1 MKKTI
6 ILFLTILL
14 SFVMIACNNNEVK
27 KETGKGPITVATM
40 IDTEGPIIGKMIIS
54 LLQQDGFEIIDKTE
68 FGTPDILRKA
78 LEAGEVDLVLD
89 YTGSGQYYHNVDDI
103 DTDIW
108 SDGEQGYLLTRKLDK
123 EANNIIWLEPANVNN
138 TEALAV
144 KREFSEENN
153 IKDME
158 DFARYVNEGGRV
170 KLITSS
176 SFSENIKGLRGFE
189 EAYGFHLTND
199 QLIILASG
207 NTSEMLRA
215 LVEGIND
222 VNVSLVYGTDGA
234 LDKMDLV
241 VLDDPKSIPPVYL
254 PAPVLKGVVYEKYPE
269 IEHDLRDLFK
279 GLTADELRE
288 MNAKVAF
295 DGMDSTTVAT
305 EYLNKKGL
313 LNRE

>member
-1 MKKTI
+1 M
-6 ILFLTILL
+6 LFLTILL
-14 SFVMIACNNNEVK
+14 SFVMIACNNDEVK

-40 IDTEGPIIGKMIIS
+40 IDTKGPIIGKMIIS

-78 LEAGEVDLVLD
+78 LEAGEVDLILD

-144 KREFSEENN
+144 KREFSQENN